1 MANMMILKVNIIGK
15 KAENPMNLYEFKLQ
29 FLKVFEE
36 NFCDSTVGHQV
47 IGHQL

>member
-15 KAENPMNLYEFKLQ
+15 KDEKPYEFKLQ

-36 NFCDSTVGHQV
+36 TSA
-47 IGHQL
+47 ILLLAIK